1 MMGMPIA
8 TANLIGAHHG
18 QVTSHEVFHNR
29 GHIQDAV
36 AIGPVDINTHLI
48 KPLQGTRAHPA
59 HHNGLHLG
67 AMKDIH
73 RHHTST

>member
-8 TANLIGAHHG
+8 TAYLIRPHHG
-18 QVTSHEVFHNR
+18 QVAGHEMFHNR

-48 KPLQGTRAHPA
+48 KPLQWTRAHTA
-59 HHNGLHLG
+59 HHNGLDLG